1 MLFGIQALS
10 LSLSHPLMYTFGG
23 MSMILDLLFFTLFCV
38 CLFTT
43 NGSRLDYL
51 AGKMISTGKQD
62 LEFCFTKG
70 NTQRQSYQ
78 FNVLTNNRFRVLFLV
93 S

>member
-1 MLFGIQALS
+1 
-10 LSLSHPLMYTFGG
+10 
-23 MSMILDLLFFTLFCV
+23 MILDLLFLILFCV

-43 NGSRLDYL
+43 NGSLLDYL
-51 AGKMISTGKQD
+51 AEKMISTGKQD
-62 LEFCFTKG
+62 LEFYFTKG

-78 FNVLTNNRFRVLFLV
+78 FNVLTNNWFQVLFLV